1 MNTPD
6 SALQKIQRP
15 WFGSRFWGPILLLLL
30 GGSGIAFEGYQLVE
44 TLRQSAAAS
53 ARAQG
58 DATAREIT
66 GFIGREQERL
76 AAFAADAKAEVRK
89 LLSFGD
95 DWPVI
100 DALQKRL
107 QRLFRGAI
115 AFSVTDPDGRPLF
128 EDFEGL
134 VGPVCQASMRSY
146 ARAIERGD
154 AVIAIPPI
162 HPVPGAYHFDLITPW
177 RLDSGASGLFFVSFS
192 PARIAELLAAAEL
205 ASGKRMVLVN
215 QDDPTLIEVSS
226 VGARDALRG
235 NFRLTPELL
244 GPQHYAQDLA
254 GTHWRLV
261 VIPDSNG
268 LAAAVREV
276 ILVTALL
283 IIGLIVISIALLVLI
298 RREEQENS
306 SLFMRSLQSSVGR
319 QRAILQS
326 MVDGLV
332 TINSA
337 GEIHDVNQAITTLF
351 GYQPSEL
358 IGRNVAV
365 LMPEPL
371 QSEHD
376 NFMENYLHTGDSKIL
391 GKGREVVGRHKDGR
405 LFPVLLTLGESNEG
419 DDPMFVGILHD
430 MTAYNEAQRKI
441 VAQAVEIQRSHQEL
455 DQISRIASHSLQNP
469 LQRIAALGEAIG
481 ARDVA
486 KLDRNAKRQL
496 RTLTNQA
503 RDASELVKGFV
514 DYTRVGQSDQR
525 GSVDLDTVLADVRK
539 DLAARIDAQGA
550 AIEIEAL
557 GQVLGD
563 PKQLHQVFW
572 NLVDNALKFADPS
585 RPLEITITVE
595 PAESEPKDVT
605 IRVTDN
611 GIGIPEASLSQVFE
625 AFYRVEP
632 EAQGAGAGLGLS
644 FCRKIVETA
653 GGRIAVH
660 SQLGQGTAFS
670 VTLLRPMRR

>member
-6 SALQKIQRP
+6 SALKKIQRP
-15 WFGSRFWGPILLLLL
+15 WFGSRFWAPVLLVLL

-76 AAFAADAKAEVRK
+76 AAFAADAQAEVRM

-100 DALQKRL
+100 DALQRRL

-115 AFSVTDPDGRPLF
+115 AFSVTDPDGQPLF

-154 AVIAIPPI
+154 AVISIPPI

-205 ASGKRMVLVN
+205 ASGNRMVLVN

-235 NFRLTPELL
+235 NFRLTPEQL

-261 VIPDSNG
+261 VVPNSDG
-268 LAAAVREV
+268 LTAAVREV
-276 ILVTALL
+276 VLVTALL
-283 IIGLIVISIALLVLI
+283 IIGLILISIALLVLI

-306 SLFMRSLQSSVGR
+306 SLFVRSLQSSVGR

-332 TINSA
+332 TINAA

-351 GYQPSEL
+351 GYEPSEL

-365 LMPEPL
+365 LMPGPL
-371 QSEHD
+371 QSEQD
-376 NFMENYLHTGDSKIL
+376 NFIENYLHTGDSKIL
-391 GKGREVVGRHKDGR
+391 GKGREVVGRHKDGS
-405 LFPVLLTLGESNEG
+405 LFPVLLALGESKEG
-419 DDPMFVGILHD
+419 DEPMFVGILHD

-455 DQISRIASHSLQNP
+455 DQISRITSNP

-486 KLDRNAKRQL
+486 QLDGNAKQQL
-496 RTLTNQA
+496 RTLTDQA
-503 RDASELVKGFV
+503 RDASDLVKGFV
-514 DYTRVGQSDQR
+514 DYTRVGQSEHR
-525 GSVDLDTVLADVRK
+525 GPVDLEKVLADVRK

-550 AIEIEAL
+550 TIEIEAL

-572 NLVDNALKFADPS
+572 NLVDNALKFADPG
-585 RPLEITITVE
+585 RPLKITITVE
-595 PAESEPKDVT
+595 PAGSDPKDVT

-611 GIGIPEASLSQVFE
+611 GIGIPEASLDRVFE

-632 EAQGAGAGLGLS
+632 KAQVAGAGLGLS
-644 FCRKIVETA
+644 FCRKIVEAA
-653 GGRIAVH
+653 GGRITVH
-660 SQLGQGTAFS
+660 SELGQGTAFL
-670 VTLLRPMRR
+670 VTLLRPVRR